1 MNRATSWP
9 SIFGLF
15 LILIAAPPAVAQS
28 DGPFSLA
35 VTDASSDWRPT
46 VRISGLL
53 DQGLREALRSGLPL
67 RVHLRVELWRKGLFD
82 RLAGA
87 REISLAIV
95 EDPLDHS
102 LTLHTPDGERSFDS
116 LAEVEAI
123 IGSRFVVDLGP
134 DRSGRFYYLGT
145 LQVETLSLSDL
156 DELERWLNGE
166 VQPAVEGSG
175 SLADALERGLG
186 RLFVRVIG
194 LPTRQYEARTGTFEV
209 R

>member
-1 MNRATSWP
+1 LRLVGALLLS
-9 SIFGLF
+9 L
-15 LILIAAPPAVAQS
+15 LLQPAVALAQS
-28 DGPFSLA
+28 DDPFSLE
-35 VTDASSDWRPT
+35 VTRTSNSWRPT
-46 VRISGLL
+46 VEISGLL

-102 LTLHTPDGERSFDS
+102 LTLHTVDGKISFRSPD
-116 LAEVEAI
+116 EVESMMRSQFALNLDP
-123 IGSRFVVDLGP
+123 S
-134 DRSGRFYYLGT
+134 RSGRFYYLGT
-145 LQVETLSLSDL
+145 LEVETLSLSDL
-156 DELERWLNGE
+156 EELERWLSGE

-175 SLADALERGLG
+175 SVAEALERGLG

-209 R
+209 P